1 MFCFST
7 MMYLDTSEY
16 QTNSRGVY
24 KKIIAVSPEPPVGH
38 PLSQYTQ
45 RVHTTKLSTFNENQ
59 QQHCFTALKSQVE
72 HCKLMTEDETP
83 ELIILLTQ
91 LGLMIDTS
99 VTQML
104 NANTDYQLEIETRP
118 ISEILFALLDERGH
132 PSNPERGRPYP
143 FVKYIFLC

>member
-24 KKIIAVSPEPPVGH
+24 KKIITVSPEPPVGH

-104 NANTDYQLEIETRP
+104 NANTRLSTRNRNQTDFRN
-118 ISEILFALLDERGH
+118 IICFAKEG
-132 PSNPERGRPYP
+132 
-143 FVKYIFLC
+143 

>member
-1 MFCFST
+1 MYCFST

-24 KKIIAVSPEPPVGH
+24 KKIITISPEPPVDH
-38 PLSQYTQ
+38 PLAQHTQ
-45 RVHTTKLSTFNENQ
+45 RLHTTKLSSFNDNR

-83 ELIILLTQ
+83 ELIILLAQ
-91 LGLMIDTS
+91 LGLTIDTS

-104 NANTDYQLEIETRP
+104 NSNTRLSTKNRNQGDFRNI
-118 ISEILFALLDERGH
+118 ICFAR
-132 PSNPERGRPYP
+132 
-143 FVKYIFLC
+143 